1 MNNNELKIAVKDKDT
16 GAWSK
21 WTNFYGGLSHQ
32 EYLTAY
38 DIHRGMCY
46 NEIVIES
53 DYPDYYENYD
63 AARIIGELIES
74 KGFIPHYYYSGNK
87 SVHIHVFLDF
97 DSFLD
102 INLILRES
110 LLQKYKT
117 KSAFMKSF
125 MIWIRGKM
133 IGCWDTG
140 LRKFDTDLIKD
151 THLIRCEGSKNKL
164 GFKTFLGYTFK
175 DLSMIPYVC
184 NEINRI
190 YPSIGDIR
198 LSKPHNMHDLVEEFI
213 RDVESSTKIKRLK
226 HKNMGLHEWL
236 NPGELRGCIKY
247 ILCDDF
253 KKFSDGYRRAAFIL
267 SNEIKK
273 TLGAEQAVILVNEW
287 NAKLGFPLTDKELM
301 VILNNKV
308 YSLSCD
314 YVHKFLKSLGCNDID
329 EKCDGKIYK

>member
-1 MNNNELKIAVKDKDT
+1 
-16 GAWSK
+16 
-21 WTNFYGGLSHQ
+21 
-32 EYLTAY
+32 
-38 DIHRGMCY
+38 
-46 NEIVIES
+46 
-53 DYPDYYENYD
+53 
-63 AARIIGELIES
+63 
-74 KGFIPHYYYSGNK
+74 
-87 SVHIHVFLDF
+87 
-97 DSFLD
+97 
-102 INLILRES
+102 
-110 LLQKYKT
+110 
-117 KSAFMKSF
+117 
-125 MIWIRGKM
+125 
-133 IGCWDTG
+133 
-140 LRKFDTDLIKD
+140 
-151 THLIRCEGSKNKL
+151 
-164 GFKTFLGYTFK
+164 
-175 DLSMIPYVC
+175 MIPYVC

-247 ILCDDF
+247 ILGDDF